1 MEMNQFAVIL
11 PLILAILLIFV
22 IPMLMRKYG
31 LEPGDLLKLLTSRLK
46 KQDYASVSK
55 NIREGKP
62 RREPTT
68 RRSGG
73 RCVIFVSPKAFFA
86 CEL

>member
-31 LEPGDLLKLLTSRLK
+31 LEPGDLLE
-46 KQDYASVSK
+46 D
-55 NIREGKP
+55 
-62 RREPTT
+62 
-68 RRSGG
+68 
-73 RCVIFVSPKAFFA
+73 
-86 CEL
+86 